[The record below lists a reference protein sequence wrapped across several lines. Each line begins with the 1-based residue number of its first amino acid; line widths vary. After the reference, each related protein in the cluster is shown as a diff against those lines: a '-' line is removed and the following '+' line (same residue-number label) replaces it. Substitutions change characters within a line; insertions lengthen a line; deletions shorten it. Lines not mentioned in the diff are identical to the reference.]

1 MAGDKKGEQRK
12 VIQREGQRAQGLG
25 EELRGG
31 VLNPQLDMFRNYY
44 QDAANKASSDYATQM
59 GQYQDFAKTGG
70 FAPTDLAN
78 IRARALSPTRAVYAN
93 AQRNVN
99 RQRALQGGYSPGFG
113 VLQARMAREQGQGL
127 SDAATNTEAAIAQ
140 MVQQGKLAGMQ
151 GGTSLYGTTPGMANM
166 FGNQVLGATG
176 QLQRGYENEMGL
188 GMDIVN
194 ANQNAQQL
202 PGKWEGTLGRIGDI
216 ANIATGVAS
225 IPWGGGT
232 PFRLPQ
238 GKNQSPYVGF

>member
-12 VIQREGQRAQGLG
+12 VIQREGPRAQALG
-25 EELRGG
+25 EELRTG
-31 VLNPQLDMFRNYY
+31 VLQPQLNDFRNYY
-44 QDAANKASSDYATQM
+44 QNAANRASSDYETQM

-99 RQRALQGGYSPGFG
+99 RQRTLQGGYSPGFG
-113 VLQARMAREQGQGL
+113 VLQARMAREQGQGI
-127 SDAATNTEAAIAQ
+127 SDAATNAEAAIAQ

-176 QLQRGYENEMGL
+176 QLQRGYESEMGL
-188 GMDIVN
+188 GLDLIR
-194 ANQNAQQL
+194 AQQEAQYL
-202 PGKWEGTLGRIGDI
+202 PGKWEGTLGRIKDI
-216 ANIATGVAS
+216 AGIATNVAS
-225 IPWGGGT
+225 IPWGGN
-232 PFRLPQ
+232 PFKKP
-238 GKNQSPYVGF
+238 GFYDT